1 METSTLVGLIHHCL
15 LDTFKPTW
23 LIGVGHLQW
32 LSVASAHS
40 QSQSQPVQTELLPL
54 CSLLSAP
61 NTDAM
66 GGPQLPSYI
75 RDEKNSGAD
84 GQAGHGTGKAAETP
98 QLWAAYWV
106 CPSMENKSFCLSYQG
121 NIFVSSSQTTPPNY
135 GPNRVTVTL
144 AVVVYKLHPSEA
156 LVESLLR

>member
-1 METSTLVGLIHHCL
+1 MIDWG
-15 LDTFKPTW
+15 
-23 LIGVGHLQW
+23 G
-32 LSVASAHS
+32 ASAVTFCGFS
-40 QSQSQPVQTELLPL
+40 TQPVQTEPLPL

-98 QLWAAYWV
+98 QLWAAY
-106 CPSMENKSFCLSYQG
+106 
-121 NIFVSSSQTTPPNY
+121 
-135 GPNRVTVTL
+135 
-144 AVVVYKLHPSEA
+144 
-156 LVESLLR
+156 